1 MGPFKLE
8 AGKPVEIL
16 AAYVVGR
23 GTDALSSVTL
33 AKNISDAALDLYN
46 ANFDTNSVVGIEE
59 HFTDR
64 SNLNFQLSQ
73 NYPNPFNPSTSI
85 QYALNSPQFVTLKV
99 YDALGTEVATL
110 VGEEK
115 AAGVYQVEFN
125 PASGIQESS
134 IQRIFLSVT
143 S

>member
-1 MGPFKLE
+1 MEIIDQLLNMGPFKLE

-33 AKNISDAALDLYN
+33 AKNISNTALDLYN

-59 HFTDR
+59 HFTDK

-73 NYPNPFNPSTSI
+73 NYPNPFNPST
-85 QYALNSPQFVTLKV
+85 
-99 YDALGTEVATL
+99 
-110 VGEEK
+110 
-115 AAGVYQVEFN
+115 
-125 PASGIQESS
+125 
-134 IQRIFLSVT
+134 IFSMQ
-143 S
+143 